1 MKTLELGGFAA
12 MRCEDKDG
20 IQIVS
25 VSGEVDL
32 YSAHRLR
39 ELLWHA
45 KGQTNGDPPRV
56 VVDLSGV
63 EFIDT
68 AGVEVLLEEWNAS
81 RQCHL
86 RICLVAQQGR
96 IRRLL
101 EVTGLS
107 ELFDLYAELEA
118 AVRSC
123 QESLLILGRNPI
135 QP

>member
-1 MKTLELGGFAA
+1 MKNLQLGRFAG

-25 VSGEVDL
+25 VRGEVDL

-39 ELLWHA
+39 ELIWRA
-45 KGQTNGDPPRV
+45 KRQAGGDPPRV

-68 AGVEVLLEEWNAS
+68 AGLEVLLEEWNAS
-81 RQCHL
+81 RQFDG
-86 RICLVAQQGR
+86 RICLVAQQGP
-96 IRRLL
+96 IRRLF

-107 ELFDLYAELEA
+107 GLLDLYAEPEA
-118 AVRSC
+118 AVESC
-123 QESLLILGRNPI
+123 ALTPRRR
-135 QP
+135 